1 MYEKSNFLFTFPP
14 KIWKKTLTERSIA
27 QSAKHQESTCKIH
40 LSFIKVAQSQK
51 VICLWTHCLKKMP
64 NHSPDQQDFWIL
76 SIKENKQLTQ
86 KSTLARFIG
95 NGTKVKLPSEIKPTL
110 VSALGIYNFAGL
122 KAIPCLSALLSSCI
136 LTYFSKSTEAGSI

>member
-1 MYEKSNFLFTFPP
+1 MQDSFEFYKGGSISEGNLSLDPLPKKGAKSLPWPTKFL
-14 KIWKKTLTERSIA
+14 
-27 QSAKHQESTCKIH
+27 
-40 LSFIKVAQSQK
+40 
-51 VICLWTHCLKKMP
+51 
-64 NHSPDQQDFWIL
+64 IL

-136 LTYFSKSTEAGSI
+136 LTYFSKSTEAGNI